1 MTEINKEYLESEI
14 SSQKENYSKLMEQRV
29 QVENAAQQ
37 TVGVINT
44 LNVMLEK
51 LNGKAEKKKNG
62 K

>member
-1 MTEINKEYLESEI
+1 MSEINKDYIENEL
-14 SSQKENYSKLMEQRV
+14 SSQKENYNKLMEQRV
-29 QVENAAQQ
+29 QIESMTQQ

-51 LNGKAEKKKNG
+51 LNGKVKKKNG

>member
-14 SSQKENYSKLMEQRV
+14 SSQKENYSKLAEQRM
-29 QVENAAQQ
+29 QIENAAQQ

>member
-14 SSQKENYSKLMEQRV
+14 SDQKENYSKLMEQRM

>member
-14 SSQKENYSKLMEQRV
+14 SSQKENYSKLAEQRM
-29 QVENAAQQ
+29 QIENAAQQ

-44 LNVMLEK
+44 LTVMLEK

>member
-14 SSQKENYSKLMEQRV
+14 TSQKENYSKLAEQRM
-29 QVENAAQQ
+29 QIENAAQQ

-44 LNVMLEK
+44 LTVMLEK

>member
-14 SSQKENYSKLMEQRV
+14 TSQKENYSKLAEQRM
-29 QVENAAQQ
+29 QIENAAQQ

>member
-51 LNGKAEKKKNG
+51 LDGKAKKKKNG

>member
-1 MTEINKEYLESEI
+1 MTEINKEYIESEI
-14 SSQKENYSKLMEQRV
+14 SSQKENYSKLMEQRM

-37 TVGVINT
+37 TIGVINT

-51 LNGKAEKKKNG
+51 LDGKAEKKKNG

>member
-1 MTEINKEYLESEI
+1 MTEINKEYIESEI
-14 SSQKENYSKLMEQRV
+14 SSQKENYSKLMEQRM

>member
-44 LNVMLEK
+44 LTVMLEK

>member
-14 SSQKENYSKLMEQRV
+14 TSQKENYSKLMEQRV

>member
-1 MTEINKEYLESEI
+1 MTEINKEYIESEI